1 MKKLVITDIV
11 LLFLSKLSKVP
22 AALFAL
28 LGKIPFLGFIFRFI
42 SKIFLTFGKLL
53 TIPFYILTAI
63 LIIMLLLKLFKN
75 FKKKDK
81 IDDQSYQTSA
91 EYAQENN
98 RKVVT
103 QGDPNRMNIFK
114 EWCEY
119 VYRKWY

>member
-1 MKKLVITDIV
+1 MQSFSKGDVILKKLVIADIV

-28 LGKIPFLGFIFRFI
+28 LGKMPFFGLTFRFI
-42 SKIFLTFGKLL
+42 SKIFLIFGKLL

-63 LIIMLLLKLFKN
+63 LIIMLLLKLFKS
-75 FKKKDK
+75 FKKEDK
-81 IDDQSYQTSA
+81 IDNQPYQTSA

-98 RKVVT
+98 RKAVT

-114 EWCEY
+114 D
-119 VYRKWY
+119 

>member
-1 MKKLVITDIV
+1 MKKLVIADIV

-28 LGKIPFLGFIFRFI
+28 LGKMPFFGLIFRFI
-42 SKIFLTFGKLL
+42 SKIFLLFGKLL

-63 LIIMLLLKLFKN
+63 LIIMLLLKLFKS
-75 FKKKDK
+75 FKKEDK
-81 IDDQSYQTSA
+81 IDNQPST

-98 RKVVT
+98 RKAVT

-114 EWCEY
+114 E
-119 VYRKWY
+119 